1 MDFLNDK
8 TAAILGYAFQNDLLP
23 EFVKEASMPQMEDVE
38 DLRLEAFAKPE
49 TREYPCH
56 TKEATILSALYAAAT
71 DQENDIKENI
81 IKFASSYDIQENV
94 NDIFNHFNTLLE
106 KQASEMEE
114 QDTCIEKFAMTLTDG
129 EVENNYYN
137 ISTKEDTLVSINHLN
152 EDYTVGAVKPHLM
165 RKLACAIVK
174 AANSFDISSNYI
186 PSIIKDYATDKL
198 PDVAMAYNLISLRKS
213 AGVELDAYENII
225 EKLASDISQSDME
238 YETLVKLADSAAEEL
253 YILDQ
258 VNNIEYSQEQPNPY
272 EVLYNGPTMN
282 QIEKFA
288 AEHVRI
294 SDIPVPVVD
303 FINISDN
310 VINSNFSKQASEL
323 ILQVKQNLQGELTVE
338 KSAKAQESLN
348 TLSEDVRKVLL
359 NTLVNT
365 GW

>member
-8 TAAILGYAFQNDLLP
+8 TAAILGYAFQNNLLP
-23 EFVKEASMPQMEDVE
+23 DFVKEASMPQTEDVE

-56 TKEATILSALYAAAT
+56 TKEATILSALYAAASA
-71 DQENDIKENI
+71 QENDVKENI
-81 IKFASSYDIQENV
+81 VKFASAYNILEDVNNV
-94 NDIFNHFNTLLE
+94 FNHFNTLLE

-114 QDTCIEKFAMTLTDG
+114 ENAYIEKFAMTLTDG
-129 EVENNYYN
+129 EMEHNHYN

-152 EDYTVGAVKPHLM
+152 EDYSIGAIKPHLM
-165 RKLACAIVK
+165 RKLACSIVK
-174 AANSFDISSNYI
+174 AANSFDISSEYI
-186 PSIIKDYATDKL
+186 PSIIKDYATEKL
-198 PDVAMAYNLISLRKS
+198 PDVAMAYNLVSLRKS
-213 AGVELDAYENII
+213 AGVDTEEYENII
-225 EKLASDISQSDME
+225 EKLASAISESDMT
-238 YETLVKLADSAAEEL
+238 YDTLVKLADAAAEDI
-253 YILDQ
+253 YVLDQ

-310 VINSNFSKQASEL
+310 TINNSFSKQASEL
-323 ILQVKQNLQGELTVE
+323 ILQVKQDLQGELTVE
-338 KSAKAQESLN
+338 KAAKAQESLN
-348 TLSEDVRKVLL
+348 ALSEDVRKVLL